1 MAKPEWGS
9 KRVCQSC
16 GGRFYDLLRDPIVC
30 PHCGAELQATSHQRG
45 RRNRPAVGGAQPA
58 AAAGSGES
66 IENGVPLAEVEEA
79 DLEDESDETIDDGTG
94 GNDVSDV
101 I

>member
-45 RRNRPAVGGAQPA
+45 RRNRPAAGGAQPA
-58 AAAGSGES
+58 AAAPGSV
-66 IENGVPLAEVEEA
+66 ENGVPLAEVDEA
-79 DLEDESDETIDDGTG
+79 DLEDESDETVDDDSG
-94 GNDVSDV
+94 GSDV
-101 I
+101 PDVI

>member
-30 PHCGAELQATSHQRG
+30 PHCGAELQGTAHQRS
-45 RRNRPAVGGAQPA
+45 RRNRPAAGGAQPA
-58 AAAGSGES
+58 TAAAASGES
-66 IENGVPLAEVEEA
+66 IENGDPLAEVIDDEA
-79 DLEDESDETIDDGTG
+79 DLEDESDDSG
-94 GNDVSDV
+94 GNDVSGV